1 MIYCAIVFDRIP
13 GHSETIAG
21 LRAAQDSDRVS
32 HAWLF
37 SGPDGVGK
45 RNVALAFA
53 QRLNCKHRSEQPNQD
68 ACGTC
73 RTCRQ
78 LSDGRHPDLITLSQ
92 DGQFIKIAQVR
103 EAMKSLRFAPI
114 DAAYRVILI
123 QDADRLHEAAANA
136 LLKTLEEPA
145 PRNVFLLLTSRPA
158 AVLATI
164 RSRCQQVRFRSLT
177 RATVTEWLMS
187 EHSLSQA
194 DAEDVAGVAGG
205 SLTAAQLAMDEAA
218 TSLREEWIGYVAEL
232 PRANPTRLLEL
243 AERLGANKTGIPNV
257 LDILRLIFR
266 DAMLRSVHVESEK
279 LTFRSKAEFLSHL
292 QPTSAVSA
300 LRYIDDADNALH
312 RNINPRMLAEHLIF
326 GLRHSMRNGRY
337 R

>member
-1 MIYCAIVFDRIP
+1 
-13 GHSETIAG
+13 
-21 LRAAQDSDRVS
+21 
-32 HAWLF
+32 
-37 SGPDGVGK
+37 
-45 RNVALAFA
+45 
-53 QRLNCKHRSEQPNQD
+53 CKHRSEQPNQD

-78 LSDGRHPDLITLSQ
+78 LNDGRHPDLVTLSR

-145 PRNVFLLLTSRPA
+145 PRNIFLLLTSRPA

-205 SLTAAQLAMDEAA
+205 SLTAAQLAMDDAA
-218 TSLREEWIGYVAEL
+218 VSLREEWIGYVTEL
-232 PRANPTRLLEL
+232 PRANP
-243 AERLGANKTGIPNV
+243 
-257 LDILRLIFR
+257 
-266 DAMLRSVHVESEK
+266 
-279 LTFRSKAEFLSHL
+279 
-292 QPTSAVSA
+292 
-300 LRYIDDADNALH
+300 
-312 RNINPRMLAEHLIF
+312 
-326 GLRHSMRNGRY
+326 
-337 R
+337 